1 MEIEIKEGQRRE
13 EEGEGLKGI
22 VDAGKRMRPVVMADS
37 DRVHA
42 CMVAANRRAHS
53 RFAAEASTKRF

>member
-13 EEGEGLKGI
+13 DEGLKGI
-22 VDAGKRMRPVVMADS
+22 VNAGKRMRPVDMADR

-53 RFAAEASTKRF
+53 RFAAEASTERF